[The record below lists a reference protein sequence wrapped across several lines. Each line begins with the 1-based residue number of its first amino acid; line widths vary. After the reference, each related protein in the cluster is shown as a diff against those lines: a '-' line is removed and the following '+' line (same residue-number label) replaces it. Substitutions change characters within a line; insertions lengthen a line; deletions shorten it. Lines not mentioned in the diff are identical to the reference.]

1 MALARH
7 KHHSVLRR
15 SLSVDIDNQHHRYPW
30 KIGLDAV
37 KVFETSELWPLHD
50 INITVS
56 FENPNGKKARASQAV
71 ACGLKDSSCVMTAR
85 RCSRWPCPSIGIGSN
100 ASNMKLA
107 NTYLMHICIRVI
119 TVFKITP
126 SMDIQFVIAACGEDC
141 IARMTSRLQKRNRY
155 GTTLISI
162 IILKDIS
169 CFHPLSL
176 SLLIFLSPS
185 LSQSLSFFSSLSLT
199 YLFSCNLSLSLF
211 FFSPSLSLS
220 LSLFLPHKHANILV
234 SCDKLETGY
243 NNSAITLESGN

>member
-7 KHHSVLRR
+7 KHHSVLQKSKWQESKGFTSGGVWLEGFELRDDCKTMLQMTLPLYR
-15 SLSVDIDNQHHRYPW
+15 YRLECVQHETCKY
-30 KIGLDAV
+30 KLDAY
-37 KVFETSELWPLHD
+37 LH
-50 INITVS
+50 
-56 FENPNGKKARASQAV
+56 
-71 ACGLKDSSCVMTAR
+71 
-85 RCSRWPCPSIGIGSN
+85 PC
-100 ASNMKLA
+100 
-107 NTYLMHICIRVI
+107 

-126 SMDIQFVIAACGEDC
+126 SMDIQFVIAACWEDF
-141 IARMTSRLQKRNRY
+141 IARMTSRLQEKKQIWDDSDLDY
-155 GTTLISI
+155 HLEGH
-162 IILKDIS
+162 ILLS
-169 CFHPLSL
+169 PTLSL